1 MEGPGA
7 MHDTVSVFIFWMDI
21 LGTFVFGLTGA
32 FRAIKYELDVFGV
45 FVLSTAVGVGGGM
58 TRDALLGL
66 TPPAAL
72 RSPFYL
78 LTTLLA
84 GLCVFFF
91 ARKIAPGW
99 RLILY
104 ADSVGLALFA
114 AVGAEKAF
122 SAGLGVVGV
131 MVIAVI
137 ASVGGGVIRDVFT
150 GEIPL
155 IFTSD
160 VYATAALAGGF
171 FFWLPAVL
179 HVPGRVPFWSAF
191 AAVVIIRFIVM
202 RYRID
207 LPKSKRLPRSPSQ
220 FASERKKKT

>member
-1 MEGPGA
+1 MQ
-7 MHDTVSVFIFWMDI
+7 DTVSLFIFWMDI

-32 FRAIKYELDVFGV
+32 FRAIKYELDIFGV

-58 TRDALLGL
+58 TRDVLLGL
-66 TPPAAL
+66 TPPSAL
-72 RSPFYL
+72 RSPWYL

-84 GLCVFFF
+84 GLAVFFF
-91 ARKIAPGW
+91 ARKLATSW
-99 RLILY
+99 RRILW

-114 AVGAEKAF
+114 AVGAEKAYT
-122 SAGLGVVGV
+122 SGVGIWGV

-137 ASVGGGVIRDVFT
+137 ASVGGGVIRDIMT
-150 GEIPL
+150 GEIPI

-171 FFWLPAVL
+171 FYWLAAEFGAG
-179 HVPGRVPFWSAF
+179 GRIPFWTGF
-191 AAVVIIRFIVM
+191 GVVVVIRFFAM
-202 RYRID
+202 RHKID

-220 FASERKKKT
+220 IAAEKREKQQD